1 MNQFK
6 KSEDLE
12 IYEMDFSNNAHLQEV
27 CEIRQPVLFQF
38 KQIHPKFFQ
47 DISPKNIAKYGSYD
61 VKIKDAHDYYTK
73 DQYMTTENSQVDS
86 VALSLNSTAKLLEND
101 NAAHFFTEN
110 NEDFLEESGLL
121 RNVQSM
127 DDFLKPVFNVHT
139 KYDLMFGSRNA
150 VTPLRYHTNYRQFL
164 CVASGKIRIKMTPWK
179 SSKYLHQI
187 KDYEN
192 YEFRSPVHPNT
203 PLAQYVNDFEK
214 TKFLEFDVAEGY
226 VLYVPPYWWYSIQ
239 YTDDPATFICSV
251 SYNTIMNCI
260 SNLPDLGLYWLQQQN
275 ITKKITKIPPTFETI
290 KAVDIV
296 NISTSG
302 PVKLETPIIETPV
315 IETIL
320 PFTDTNTTVISQT
333 NIEVQTTD
341 TTVKTVEHVVVLT
354 PSELLF
360 NPSQNNIITTD
371 TKITLS
377 DPLQTLLDPSQNIV
391 QDLSLNE
398 IKNEIITTELI
409 DNETKQ

>member
-1 MNQFK
+1 MILK
-6 KSEDLE
+6 K
-12 IYEMDFSNNAHLQEV
+12 
-27 CEIRQPVLFQF
+27 P
-38 KQIHPKFFQ
+38 
-47 DISPKNIAKYGSYD
+47 
-61 VKIKDAHDYYTK
+61 
-73 DQYMTTENSQVDS
+73 NS
-86 VALSLNSTAKLLEND
+86 
-101 NAAHFFTEN
+101 
-110 NEDFLEESGLL
+110 
-121 RNVQSM
+121 
-127 DDFLKPVFNVHT
+127 
-139 KYDLMFGSRNA
+139 
-150 VTPLRYHTNYRQFL
+150 
-164 CVASGKIRIKMTPWK
+164 
-179 SSKYLHQI
+179 
-187 KDYEN
+187 
-192 YEFRSPVHPNT
+192 
-203 PLAQYVNDFEK
+203 
-214 TKFLEFDVAEGY
+214 LEFDVAEGY
-226 VLYVPPYWWYSIQ
+226 ALYVPPYWWYSIQ

-251 SYNTIMNCI
+251 SYNTIMNCV

-275 ITKKITKIPPTFETI
+275 ITKKITKIPPTFDMI
-290 KAVDIV
+290 KAVNTV
-296 NISTSG
+296 NISTSE
-302 PVKLETPIIETPV
+302 PVKLDIPI